1 MQVDCHPDKCE
12 GCLVCKA
19 AKHPEY
25 PRPKCNQSH
34 FVYILKCTEC
44 GLEYVGETEQPFS
57 DRLARHLNTAAA
69 ERYLQQNQQQ
79 RNRNADSNTPGPSIF
94 AQHIC
99 KDHAGKEAADC
110 CAIGMVAK
118 TKSYGHRKCAEGG
131 FHYVNRCGWNLRAGG
146 GQGIAR
152 LR

>member
-1 MQVDCHPDKCE
+1 MVNFM
-12 GCLVCKA
+12 L
-19 AKHPEY
+19 
-25 PRPKCNQSH
+25 S
-34 FVYILKCTEC
+34 C

-118 TKSYGHRKCAEGG
+118 TKSYGHRKCTEGG
-131 FHYVNRCGWNLRAGG
+131 FHYVNRCGLNLKAGG